1 MVAYRTFVLTSRGH
15 IPIGTLENQEI
26 EVWNGQEFT
35 KTVVLKTKT
44 QEPLRT
50 LVMDSGATIEL
61 SANHL
66 VQVQYKYWD
75 PTLTARPVKDVEFGI
90 RTIKGKFPIIETGTE
105 KFPYAYTHGFYMG
118 AEKYHRQARNVVSR
132 ATVFGSRRPSLEY
145 LETTSETD
153 KVNIVF
159 PSDMPDIWDTPLDSK
174 YSLETKLEWLAGLFD
189 GGLVL
194 RKQHPRPIWHMYSYN
209 EEFLKDLKLLFQT
222 LGGDARVIKN
232 QDMNR
237 ASYSLR
243 LSGVTMQNLRSML
256 IPTKTLTIPEIKYNP
271 KKRTYQVP
279 RIADVID
286 EGVVA
291 DTYGFIEP
299 NRRTAVFNGIL
310 IGDGYST

>member
-1 MVAYRTFVLTSRGH
+1 
-15 IPIGTLENQEI
+15 
-26 EVWNGQEFT
+26 
-35 KTVVLKTKT
+35 
-44 QEPLRT
+44 
-50 LVMDSGATIEL
+50 
-61 SANHL
+61 
-66 VQVQYKYWD
+66 
-75 PTLTARPVKDVEFGI
+75 
-90 RTIKGKFPIIETGTE
+90 
-105 KFPYAYTHGFYMG
+105 
-118 AEKYHRQARNVVSR
+118 
-132 ATVFGSRRPSLEY
+132 VFGSRRPSLEY

-153 KVNIVF
+153 KINIVF
-159 PSDMPDIWDTPLDSK
+159 PSDMPDIWDIPLDTK

-194 RKQHPRPIWHMYSYN
+194 RKQKPRPIWHIYSYN

-222 LGGDARVIKN
+222 LGGDARVVKN

-310 IGDGYST
+310 IGDGYPT